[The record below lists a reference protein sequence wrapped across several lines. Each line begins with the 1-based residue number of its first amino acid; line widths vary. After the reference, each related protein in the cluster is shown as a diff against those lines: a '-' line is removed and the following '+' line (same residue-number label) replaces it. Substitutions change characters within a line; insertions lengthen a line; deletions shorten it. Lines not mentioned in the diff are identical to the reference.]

1 MYSVFLADD
10 ERLIREGLAETLPWD
25 SLGLSLVGMAPDGKQ
40 ALQDIRERKPDI
52 VLTDIRMP
60 YMDGLELIA
69 KIREI
74 QPECRIVILTGYGEF
89 EYAQTAIRFGVSDFL
104 LKPIDISDLCRI
116 LRHIVQELDG
126 IRCHKSELAEMRSR
140 LQCADEYQFKRRLC
154 GA

>member
-116 LRHIVQELDG
+116 LRHKIGRAHV
-126 IRCHKSELAEMRSR
+126 
-140 LQCADEYQFKRRLC
+140 
-154 GA
+154 